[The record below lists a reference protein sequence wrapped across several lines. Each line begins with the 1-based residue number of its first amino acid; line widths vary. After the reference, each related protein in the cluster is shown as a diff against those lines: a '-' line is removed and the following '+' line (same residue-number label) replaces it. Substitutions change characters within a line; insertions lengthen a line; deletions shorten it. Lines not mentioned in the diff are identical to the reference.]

1 MHVTADRA
9 WTTPARSRLQEQ
21 VIAADQRSNYEQQE
35 ARVSAQDDVQETAAN
50 GAASDPQAHVAELE
64 ERLAQARAEAAT
76 NWDKYLRERAEM
88 ENFRKRQERMAGDAI
103 RSEKKKLLH
112 KVLEVMDNLDRAMH
126 FEESMDRESL
136 HQGLRMVQWQLNEL
150 LKEEG
155 LTPVPTVGQPF
166 DPRIHDAIE
175 QVQTGEHPEGTV
187 VEEVRKG
194 YMLGDEML
202 RPARV
207 KVSSGA
213 ES

>member
-1 MHVTADRA
+1 MG
-9 WTTPARSRLQEQ
+9 
-21 VIAADQRSNYEQQE
+21 DQRDASGRDTQRDLAGVDE
-35 ARVSAQDDVQETAAN
+35 AGAEAQPGDIGDQLT
-50 GAASDPQAHVAELE
+50 
-64 ERLAQARAEAAT
+64 RARAEAAA

-88 ENFRKRQERMAGDAI
+88 ENFRKRQERIAGDRI
-103 RSEKKKLLH
+103 RVERNKLLH

-136 HQGLRMVQWQLNEL
+136 HQGLRMVRWQLNEL
-150 LKEEG
+150 LKGEG
-155 LTPVPTVGQPF
+155 LIAVPTVGEPF
-166 DPRIHDAIE
+166 DPHVHEAIE
-175 QVQTGEHPEGTV
+175 QVPSKDHPEGTV

-213 ES
+213 DA